1 MASPSPYP
9 GFPSYIKLHDIYC
22 LVAQCAARPA
32 GHWSGSV
39 MDSYFMENDPHLR
52 TWRLIPSGLMEI
64 SFHPFMVIHLPL
76 FPVASIHP
84 YLAPNGRNP
93 WIAKLLVLN
102 SVYIKNSP
110 YETGPWGPDFSKAS
124 RTLSTKYCVSES
136 SVPRRNP
143 VTRAFTSTTCT
154 SGILIFLTVSL
165 WIQLTH
171 FLEERKYS

>member
-1 MASPSPYP
+1 MTLSFS
-9 GFPSYIKLHDIYC
+9 FLIHEMRIISNHK
-22 LVAQCAARPA
+22 AALKI
-32 GHWSGSV
+32 SF
-39 MDSYFMENDPHLR
+39 Y
-52 TWRLIPSGLMEI
+52 IPSGLVEI

-84 YLAPNGRNP
+84 SLAPNGRNP

-110 YETGPWGPDFSKAS
+110 YKTGPWGPDFSKAS

-154 SGILIFLTVSL
+154 SSILIFLSVSH
-165 WIQLTH
+165 WIQLIH
-171 FLEERKYS
+171 FFGGEKIFLTARFLA